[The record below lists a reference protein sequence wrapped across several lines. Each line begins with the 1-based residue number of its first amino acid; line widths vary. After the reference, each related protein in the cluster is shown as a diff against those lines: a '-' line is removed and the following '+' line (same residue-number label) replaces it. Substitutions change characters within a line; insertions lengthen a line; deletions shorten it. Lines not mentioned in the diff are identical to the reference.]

1 MRCQL
6 SQWLRNEVL
15 NHKKAEKELL
25 RSRRSRHAKMPIRCA
40 KIALQGML
48 VSFLLLG
55 CPKSASPIGSTTE
68 DPPQKLE
75 EHEGKKPST
84 SALEDRDSLLR
95 LAEGK
100 AARAAALKSKQ
111 TSKDFA
117 AAVALLRESA
127 RLFLAGH
134 WNARA
139 AEAQLHIGEIYFTSG
154 SYDKALN
161 SYRQALTLAGGDIEQ
176 RCRALSHI
184 ARTYANAGHAV
195 EAEDYSQQALHSCD
209 GVSSPGAQAEALEAR
224 GEVLLC
230 CGDSLQAVE
239 PLSRARDLF
248 AVVRDDDGQALSL
261 LMLAQA
267 RYRTEPAEALQMA
280 QQALNLWLATGNA
293 HGAAQ
298 AYAFLGG
305 TGALAGHYETARCNC
320 TAALEGFETTGDKD
334 SAASALNTLGFISMQ
349 TGEVEAAL
357 EYYRRARSAFVSA
370 HDWLGE
376 PVAITGMGIA
386 LTAQQR
392 YAGLLPLYQAK
403 LLLAQK
409 VRSSDLE
416 ASAQSDIAGVYQR
429 DRHYQKAEALYL
441 RSLAG
446 YRGAHNPLGEGNTLI
461 HLAQLY
467 TQEGKYQQA
476 ISLLESAR
484 PLKEKAHQ
492 PEDLAKLDYELAYIY
507 RRLGRLEDALHAI
520 QRTIDI
526 IESQR
531 MNVAKFESRAA
542 YFASVH
548 QYYGLYVQI
557 LMLLHGQDPQLYPAA
572 KAFEASEKSKV
583 RSLLDWLAGSAGQR
597 VQCEKVLRSEAQTTD
612 AADMPSAESPASSP
626 GAAPTL
632 SLAEIQAQINDD
644 DTVLLEYALGDE
656 KSYLWAVKRQQIVSY
671 HLPGE
676 RQVQELT
683 RGLRNA
689 VIARQ
694 PRIEKNAEYQA
705 RISKAD
711 ADYDRYKATV
721 SRLILGPLQLQG
733 VKRIIIV
740 PDGPLQYVPFA
751 ALFPGGGSRRAK
763 TILIGDHEV
772 ITLPSASALTALR
785 RAVEHRA
792 RPTAVAAV
800 FADPVFER
808 SPSRAVQRG
817 DDPAERTRSD
827 PSSTARIA
835 WRGLH
840 PGSKDIPPL
849 PGSRREAEAVRKN
862 LGPDGVFVAA
872 GYEASRETVLHHPL
886 TNYRIVHFAT
896 HGVLD
901 ESHPERSG
909 LILSLFNSKGE
920 PQDGYLRLS
929 DIYDLKLSADLVVLS
944 SCDSALGRDLASEGI
959 IGLPSG
965 FFRAGAKSVI
975 ATLWKVDDAATAEL
989 MTHFYSHLRRGEIA
1003 AAALRNSQLELRRD
1017 ERWRHP
1023 YYWAA
1028 FVFQG
1033 DYR

>member
-1 MRCQL
+1 
-6 SQWLRNEVL
+6 
-15 NHKKAEKELL
+15 
-25 RSRRSRHAKMPIRCA
+25 
-40 KIALQGML
+40 ML
-48 VSFLLLG
+48 ISFLLLG
-55 CPKSASPIGSTTE
+55 CPKSASPFGSTTK
-68 DPPQKLE
+68 DQPQKLGQ
-75 EHEGKKPST
+75 HEGKKPSA
-84 SALEDRDSLLR
+84 SGVEDRDNLLS
-95 LAEGK
+95 LAEAK

-134 WNARA
+134 WSARA
-139 AEAQLHIGEIYFTSG
+139 AEAQLQIGEIYFTSG

-161 SYRQALTLAGGDIEQ
+161 SYRQALTLAGSDREQ
-176 RCRALSHI
+176 RCRTLSHM
-184 ARTYANAGHAV
+184 ARTYAIAGHAS
-195 EAEDYSQQALHSCD
+195 EAEDYSQQGLHACD
-209 GVSSPGAQAEALEAR
+209 GVSNPKAQAEALEAR
-224 GEVLLC
+224 GEVLFC

-248 AVVRDDDGQALSL
+248 AAAKDDDGQALSL
-261 LMLAQA
+261 LTLAQA
-267 RYRTEPAEALQMA
+267 RYRTEPAEALRLLY
-280 QQALNLWLATGNA
+280 QALRLSLATGNA

-298 AYAFLGG
+298 AYALLG
-305 TGALAGHYETARCNC
+305 TAAAAAGHYETARCNC
-320 TAALEGFETTGDKD
+320 TAALERFENIGDTD
-334 SAASALNTLGFISMQ
+334 SAAAALNTLGFISIQ

-357 EYYRRARSAFVSA
+357 EYYRRARSAYASA
-370 HDWLGE
+370 HDWWGE
-376 PVAITGMGIA
+376 PVAITGMGKA

-392 YAGLLPLYQAK
+392 YAGLLSLYQAK

-409 VRSSDLE
+409 ARNSDLE
-416 ASAQSDIAGVYQR
+416 ASAQNDIAGVYQR
-429 DRHYQKAEALYL
+429 DRQYQKAEALYL

-446 YRGAHNPLGEGNTLI
+446 FRGAHNPWGEGNTLI
-461 HLAQLY
+461 SLAQLY

-507 RRLGRLEDALHAI
+507 RRLGRLEDSLRAI
-520 QRTIDI
+520 RRTIDI

-548 QYYGLYVQI
+548 KYYGLYVQI
-557 LMLLHGQDPQLYPAA
+557 LMLLHGQDPQRFPAA

-597 VQCEKVLRSEAQTTD
+597 VQCEDVLRSEAQTTE
-612 AADMPSAESPASSP
+612 AADIPSVESPAPSAA
-626 GAAPTL
+626 AAPTL

-656 KSYLWAVKRQQIVSY
+656 KSYLWAVNRQQILSY
-671 HLPGE
+671 DLPGE
-676 RQVQELT
+676 RQIQELS

-689 VIARQ
+689 VVARQ
-694 PRIEKNAEYQA
+694 PRIEKNAEYLA
-705 RISKAD
+705 RIGKAD
-711 ADYDRYKATV
+711 ADYDRYAATV
-721 SRLILGPLQLQG
+721 SRLLLGPLQLQG

-751 ALFPGGGSRRAK
+751 ALFQGGGSRRAR

-772 ITLPSASALTALR
+772 ITLPSASALTAVR
-785 RAVEHRA
+785 RTVEHRA
-792 RPTAVAAV
+792 RPAAIAAV

-808 SPSRAVQRG
+808 TPFRAVQRG
-817 DDPAERTRSD
+817 GDPAERRSD
-827 PSSTARIA
+827 PTFTARTA
-835 WRGLH
+835 WRGAH
-840 PGSKDIPPL
+840 PGSKQIPRL
-849 PGSRREAEAVRKN
+849 LGSRREAEAVRKN
-862 LGPDGVFVAA
+862 LGPDGVFVAEDYA
-872 GYEASRETVLHHPL
+872 ASRETVLHHPL
-886 TNYRIVHFAT
+886 ANYRIVHFAT

-1003 AAALRNSQLELRRD
+1003 AAALRNSQLELLRD